1 MKAVAVEQIGGPEQ
15 LQLLEVPV
23 PAPGRGEVLVRIEA
37 AGVNAVDAMF
47 REGYLDSGARPL
59 VMGSD
64 FSGVIERLG
73 EDVHDLSVGEE
84 VYGYKL
90 LGNGTYAEF
99 AVVPS
104 GYVAPKPAS
113 LTHLE
118 AAALPCV
125 ALTAFQ
131 AVVDALDVQAGETVA
146 IIAAAGGVGSVAVQ
160 LAADRG
166 AHVLAVA
173 GGAQRAVRPFARCGG
188 VRRLPPR

>member
-23 PAPGRGEVLVRIEA
+23 PAPGRDEVLVRIEA

-73 EDVHDLSVGEE
+73 EDANDLSVGEE

-104 GYVAPKPAS
+104 GGRRSRRARA
-113 LTHLE
+113 
-118 AAALPCV
+118 C
-125 ALTAFQ
+125 
-131 AVVDALDVQAGETVA
+131 
-146 IIAAAGGVGSVAVQ
+146 
-160 LAADRG
+160 RRRR
-166 AHVLAVA
+166 
-173 GGAQRAVRPFARCGG
+173 AQRAVRPFARCGG
-188 VRRLPPR
+188 IRRLPPR